1 MLDRSTPQMTPFRV
15 HFTDRSTMGISA
27 ASAAEARQ
35 QAERAAA
42 QRGTYVAKVKV
53 IREHSHGQ

>member
-1 MLDRSTPQMTPFRV
+1 MLDRTTPQMTPFRV

-35 QAERAAA
+35 QAEKAAA

-53 IREHSHGQ
+53 IREHTS